1 MNIDLLKQVL
11 VIAIG
16 SSIIST
22 ALVQKIKEGF
32 KFKNSKKIILT
43 SFGVSM
49 IIGTLFSLSFT
60 DLTIINSL
68 WVGLVSFIGADAIY
82 KAFEDKVFKSF
93 GKLDNTTTLERNDI

>member
-16 SSIIST
+16 SSIITT

-32 KFKNSKKIILT
+32 GFKNSKKIILV

-49 IIGTLFSLSFT
+49 VIGTLFSLSFT
-60 DLTIINSL
+60 DLKIVNSL
-68 WVGLVSFIGADAIY
+68 WVGLISFIGADAIY

-93 GKLDNTTTLERNDI
+93 GKIDNTTTLERNDI